1 MSECV
6 ADLNMPKEHDL
17 SAYRF
22 HYDIFLSGF
31 ERIILVRVLQHCLV
45 VLLTASLDFSQNF
58 NDVLS
63 NATS

>member
-31 ERIILVRVLQHCLV
+31 ERIILVRVLQHCFV
-45 VLLTASLDFSQNF
+45 VLLTASL
-58 NDVLS
+58 
-63 NATS
+63 

>member
-1 MSECV
+1 MSGCV

-31 ERIILVRVLQHCLV
+31 ERILLVRVL
-45 VLLTASLDFSQNF
+45 
-58 NDVLS
+58 
-63 NATS
+63 